1 MKKHFSTHL
10 KCVLFVFQK
19 SWIVFYAIQE
29 ENTVLTVDPCKTN
42 LGGSLVIFSQQNPDW
57 TTKICSIRSVCVQLL
72 FSILICIESA
82 LTTSV
87 HVCVFYAVRK
97 RRKFSGHVSSCG
109 PAVCCVLVGVRW
121 SQSRFNWCQAVLCEK
136 AIRDAP
142 RDRKPFI
149 RGLPPGAGLAA
160 SPRLSHCLPP
170 HTPLHPSLLKSLI
183 AASLPSAAFLSHS
196 LSAGFRRSLFIGP
209 PPALRSRPR
218 LLPIPGPPL
227 FFKSEVCP

>member
-1 MKKHFSTHL
+1 MS
-10 KCVLFVFQK
+10 
-19 SWIVFYAIQE
+19 
-29 ENTVLTVDPCKTN
+29 
-42 LGGSLVIFSQQNPDW
+42 VI
-57 TTKICSIRSVCVQLL
+57 
-72 FSILICIESA
+72 
-82 LTTSV
+82 
-87 HVCVFYAVRK
+87 FYAVRT

-149 RGLPPGAGLAA
+149 RGLPPGAALAA
-160 SPRLSHCLPP
+160 SPRLSHCLPHP
-170 HTPLHPSLLKSLI
+170 SPLHPSLLKSLI

-209 PPALRSRPR
+209 PPALRTRPR
-218 LLPIPGPPL
+218 LLPIPGRAL
-227 FFKSEVCP
+227 FFKSEVCPWVSEGVCLWGDSGDRRETARQPA

>member
-1 MKKHFSTHL
+1 MPSKKKTQFWL
-10 KCVLFVFQK
+10 
-19 SWIVFYAIQE
+19 WILARPILVAAWSYFRNKIQIGQ
-29 ENTVLTVDPCKTN
+29 P
-42 LGGSLVIFSQQNPDW
+42 
-57 TTKICSIRSVCVQLL
+57 KICSIRSFRVQLL
-72 FSILICIESA
+72 FSIFICIERA

-170 HTPLHPSLLKSLI
+170 TPCCNPPS
-183 AASLPSAAFLSHS
+183 
-196 LSAGFRRSLFIGP
+196 
-209 PPALRSRPR
+209 
-218 LLPIPGPPL
+218 
-227 FFKSEVCP
+227 